1 MATSVTTSIRY
12 FNLIN
17 SYFEPLVDPWNFD
30 LTVSIFSLLTERA
43 PLNRCPKVNRVSAG
57 PENSPLNVKLSARE
71 RLEVNLTSAFIEL
84 AITTMTVWSK
94 EGERAMAGRGS
105 DAPFRVRNLTGL
117 SILIWPEATDLG
129 KAVTGVKRL
138 DDGADVPWRFED
150 RKHTREVSTHNI
162 DYILLIHWHRIYR
175 LFDTIL

>member
-1 MATSVTTSIRY
+1 M
-12 FNLIN
+12 
-17 SYFEPLVDPWNFD
+17 
-30 LTVSIFSLLTERA
+30 
-43 PLNRCPKVNRVSAG
+43 SAG
-57 PENSPLNVKLSARE
+57 PHNNPLNVKLSARE

-84 AITTMTVWSK
+84 AITSMTIWSK

-150 RKHTREVSTHNI
+150 RKHTREVSIYSI
-162 DYILLIHWHRIYR
+162 DCIFAHTLV
-175 LFDTIL
+175 